1 MLTNYTMG
9 PPVRLLPA
17 LSMRKTTERNLCPHT
32 MAEGVAEEFRRAA
45 DRIKNA
51 DILLVMSGAGMSA
64 ESGLRTYEEMNRES
78 LHRL

>member
-1 MLTNYTMG
+1 
-9 PPVRLLPA
+9 
-17 LSMRKTTERNLCPHT
+17 
-32 MAEGVAEEFRRAA
+32 MAEGVAEEFRRVA

>member
-1 MLTNYTMG
+1 
-9 PPVRLLPA
+9 
-17 LSMRKTTERNLCPHT
+17 

-45 DRIKNA
+45 DLIKNA

-78 LHRL
+78 FRRC